1 MNNLIITL
9 DWSIPHYDQ
18 NWVIMNMIHFR
29 CGVTWTQDEWQ
40 SIEQLKQEV
49 HEVFQKEM
57 DYIGWLSPIVKQKQE
72 KFQRILNEFKK
83 ETPEIYNKII
93 SKFK

>member
-1 MNNLIITL
+1 MNNLTITL

-29 CGVTWTQDEWQ
+29 CGVTWTQDQ
-40 SIEQLKQEV
+40 GQTIEQLKQEV

-57 DYIGWLSPIVKQKQE
+57 DYIGGLSPIVKQKQE

-83 ETPEIYNKII
+83 ETPDIYNKII

>member
-1 MNNLIITL
+1 MNNLTITL

-18 NWVIMNMIHFR
+18 NWSAMNMIHFR
-29 CGVTWTQDEWQ
+29 VWITATQDEWQ
-40 SIEQLKQEV
+40 SIEDLKKEV

-83 ETPEIYNKII
+83 EVPETYNKII